1 MSPTDT
7 ADGIEVEGVAGRL
20 IIVRCAALIPPL
32 IPLCLRRSTS
42 CYRRLSLSPMLPSSN
57 TVSSLTLPNFICTFG
72 FGTKYQRCPC
82 IV

>member
-1 MSPTDT
+1 MFVPNIFVSYSLSSTHVTTDI

-57 TVSSLTLPNFICTFG
+57 TVSS
-72 FGTKYQRCPC
+72 
-82 IV
+82 